1 MPLPRKLH
9 ETFIIDHPA
18 EAGPLLESFEIG
30 EIVRLIESIPP
41 NSIALLLSSM
51 NPAVAAETLAALP
64 EELAILVVRETSPGD
79 AAELLARLER
89 DRRKAIIR
97 RLARPLAKEIRL
109 FMEYPAES
117 VGSLMD
123 AGVFALAE
131 DLTVEEAVTQVR
143 IRAPK
148 DLHDIY
154 VIDRRRYL
162 VGMLSVRDLLL
173 LNPAERLQSIMRRDV
188 PTIHPMENREEIVD
202 LFAGRR
208 LLTIPVVDLDGR
220 LLGVIKNED
229 IVKASQ
235 EDATADLQTMVGASK
250 DERALSPLLFSV
262 QKRLGWLQVNLVT
275 AFLAAFVVGMFED
288 VIAQF
293 TALAVLLPVVAGQ
306 SGNTGAQSL
315 AVVMRGLALRDIRPA
330 QWFRVVSKELG
341 VALLNGLAVAATTC
355 AAVYWWS
362 SSAGLTMVIGISMVT
377 SMCIAGFS
385 GAVIPI
391 ILRSLNQ
398 DPAQSSSIIL
408 TTVTDVVGFF
418 SFLGLATVFAHLL
431 V

>member
-1 MPLPRKLH
+1 MSLHRKLH

-18 EAGPLLESFEIG
+18 EAGQLLESFEIG
-30 EIVRLIESIPP
+30 EIVRLIESVPP
-41 NSIALLLSSM
+41 NSIAVLLSSM
-51 NPAVAAETLAALP
+51 NPAVAGETLGALP
-64 EELAILVVRETSPGD
+64 DELGIRVVRETSPGD
-79 AAELLARLER
+79 AAGLLARLER
-89 DRRKAIIR
+89 DRRKAILR

-123 AGVFALAE
+123 AGVFALPE
-131 DLTVEEAVTQVR
+131 DLTVEAAVTQVR
-143 IRAPK
+143 VRAPK

-162 VGMLSVRDLLL
+162 VGMFSVRDLLRP
-173 LNPAERLQSIMRRDV
+173 NPLDRLQSVMRRDV
-188 PTIHPMENREEIVD
+188 PTIHPMENREEIVA

-208 LLTIPVVDLDGR
+208 LVTIPVVDLDGR

-229 IVKASQ
+229 IIKASQ

-250 DERALSPLLFSV
+250 DERALSSMWFSV
-262 QKRLGWLQVNLVT
+262 RKRLGWLQVNLVT
-275 AFLAAFVVGMFED
+275 AFLAATVVGMFES

-330 QWFRVVSKELG
+330 QWFRVVTKESG
-341 VALLNGLAVAATTC
+341 VALFNGLAVAATTC
-355 AAVYWWS
+355 TAVYWWS

-377 SMCIAGFS
+377 SMCIAGLA

-391 ILRSLNQ
+391 ILKSLNQ

-418 SFLGLATVFAHLL
+418 SFLGLATIFAHLL

>member
-1 MPLPRKLH
+1 MSLHRKLH

-18 EAGPLLESFEIG
+18 EAGQLLESFEIG
-30 EIVRLIESIPP
+30 EIVRLIESVPP
-41 NSIALLLSSM
+41 NSIAVLLSSM
-51 NPAVAAETLAALP
+51 NPAVAGETLGALP
-64 EELAILVVRETSPGD
+64 DELGIRVVRETSPGD
-79 AAELLARLER
+79 AAGLLARLER
-89 DRRKAIIR
+89 DRRKAILR

-123 AGVFALAE
+123 AGVFALPE

-143 IRAPK
+143 VRAPK

-162 VGMLSVRDLLL
+162 VGMFSVRDLLRP
-173 LNPAERLQSIMRRDV
+173 NPLDRLQSVMRRDV
-188 PTIHPMENREEIVD
+188 PTIHPMENREEIVA

-208 LLTIPVVDLDGR
+208 LVTIPVVDLDGR

-229 IVKASQ
+229 IIKASQ

-250 DERALSPLLFSV
+250 DERALSSMWFSV
-262 QKRLGWLQVNLVT
+262 RKRLGWLQVNLVT
-275 AFLAAFVVGMFED
+275 AFLAATVVGMFES

-330 QWFRVVSKELG
+330 QWFRVVTKESG
-341 VALLNGLAVAATTC
+341 VALFNGLAVAATTC
-355 AAVYWWS
+355 TAVYWWS

-377 SMCIAGFS
+377 SMCIAGLA

-391 ILRSLNQ
+391 ILKSLNQ

-418 SFLGLATVFAHLL
+418 SFLGLATIFAHLL

>member
-1 MPLPRKLH
+1 MSLPRKLH
-9 ETFIIDHPA
+9 ETFIIDHPE

-30 EIVRLIESIPP
+30 EIVRLIESIPS
-41 NSIALLLSSM
+41 NSIAVLLSSM
-51 NPAVAAETLAALP
+51 NPAIAAETLSALP
-64 EELAILVVRETSPGD
+64 EELGIQVVRATSPGD
-79 AAELLARLER
+79 AAGLLARLER

-97 RLARPLAKEIRL
+97 HLARPLAKEIRL

-123 AGVFALAE
+123 AGVFALSE
-131 DLTVEEAVTQVR
+131 DLTVEDAVRQVR

-173 LNPAERLQSIMRRDV
+173 LNPTERLQSIMRRDV

-262 QKRLGWLQVNLVT
+262 RKRLGWLQVNLVT

-315 AVVMRGLALRDIRPA
+315 AVVMRGLALRDIRPT

-362 SSAGLTMVIGISMVT
+362 GSAGLTMVIGVSMVT

>member
-1 MPLPRKLH
+1 MSLPRKLH

-41 NSIALLLSSM
+41 DSIAVLLSSM
-51 NPAVAAETLAALP
+51 NPAVAAETLGALP
-64 EELAILVVRETSPGD
+64 EELGILVVRATSPGD
-79 AAELLARLER
+79 AAGLLARLER
-89 DRRKAIIR
+89 DRRNAIIR

-123 AGVFALAE
+123 AGVFALSE
-131 DLTVEEAVTQVR
+131 ELTVEEAVKQVR

-162 VGMLSVRDLLL
+162 VGMFSVRDLLL

-262 QKRLGWLQVNLVT
+262 RKRLGWLQVNLVT
-275 AFLAAFVVGMFED
+275 AFLAAFVVGMFEN

-315 AVVMRGLALRDIRPA
+315 AVVMRGLALRDIRPS
-330 QWFRVVSKELG
+330 QWFRVTTKEFG
-341 VALLNGLAVAATTC
+341 VALLNGIAVTATTC

-362 SSAGLTMVIGISMVT
+362 RSPGLTMVIGISMVT
-377 SMCIAGFS
+377 SMCIAGLS

-391 ILRSLNQ
+391 VLKSLNQ

>member
-30 EIVRLIESIPP
+30 DIVRLIESIPP
-41 NSIALLLSSM
+41 NSIAALLSSM
-51 NPAVAAETLAALP
+51 NPAVASETLTALP
-64 EELAILVVRETSPGD
+64 EELAIQVVRETSPGD
-79 AAELLARLER
+79 AAGLLARLER

-123 AGVFALAE
+123 AGVFALSE

-162 VGMLSVRDLLL
+162 VGMFSVRDLLL
-173 LNPAERLQSIMRRDV
+173 LNPAERLQSVMRRDV

-202 LFAGRR
+202 LFVGRR

-262 QKRLGWLQVNLVT
+262 RKRLGWLQVNLVT

>member
-1 MPLPRKLH
+1 MSLPRKLH
-9 ETFIIDHPA
+9 ETFIIDHPD
-18 EAGPLLESFEIG
+18 EAGPLLETFEIG

-41 NSIALLLSSM
+41 NSIAVLLSSM

-64 EELAILVVRETSPGD
+64 EELGIQVVRETSPGD
-79 AAELLARLER
+79 AAGLLARLER

-97 RLARPLAKEIRL
+97 HLARPLAKEIRL

-123 AGVFALAE
+123 AGVFALPE
-131 DLTVEEAVTQVR
+131 DLTIEDAVAQVR

-162 VGMLSVRDLLL
+162 VGMFSVRDLLL
-173 LNPAERLQSIMRRDV
+173 LNPTERLQSVMRRDV

-202 LFAGRR
+202 LFTERR

-262 QKRLGWLQVNLVT
+262 RKRLGWLQVNLVT

-330 QWFRVVSKELG
+330 QWFPVVSKELG

-362 SSAGLTMVIGISMVT
+362 NSPGLTMVIGISMVT
-377 SMCIAGFS
+377 SMCIAGLS
-385 GAVIPI
+385 GAIIPI
-391 ILRSLNQ
+391 ILKSLNQ

>member
-30 EIVRLIESIPP
+30 EIIRLIESIPP
-41 NSIALLLSSM
+41 NSIAVLLSSM

-64 EELAILVVRETSPGD
+64 EELAILVVRETSSGD
-79 AAELLARLER
+79 AAGLLARLER

-123 AGVFALAE
+123 AGVFALSE

-173 LNPAERLQSIMRRDV
+173 LNPTERLQSIMRRDV

-262 QKRLGWLQVNLVT
+262 RKRLGWLQVNLVT

-330 QWFRVVSKELG
+330 QWFPVVSKELG

-362 SSAGLTMVIGISMVT
+362 GSVGLTMVIGVSMVT